1 MTTQETPEPFR
12 CSSFDMITIWAV
24 RDPQSSASVVPGV
37 SGYPAYSAGMTV
49 NENPIHL
56 VYRVPKSNYR
66 SYAEGGLLF
75 YNLYSSPT
83 EIATD
88 SAYTYVEM
96 ILP

>member
-1 MTTQETPEPFR
+1 
-12 CSSFDMITIWAV
+12 MITIWAV
-24 RDPQSSASVVPGV
+24 RDPQSSASVVPRV

-88 SAYTYVEM
+88 STYTYVEM